1 MEGIVVGVNGSAEAD
16 EALDWAVAESASSGH
31 PLTVV
36 RVAPATDESALT
48 GVLEEVRA
56 ETAAIVDRAR
66 ERHDRFDAEYA
77 VLPGP
82 VPDALLAASAEAQM
96 LVLGRRRRG
105 RIGRRI
111 LGSVSSTVVEN
122 ARVPVTVVRRVDR
135 TAAEHVQAS
144 GDDDGTGGTTAT
156 DAGSGWSHAPA
167 PPPAG
172 TARVVVGVDTSTPS
186 VAALRHAA
194 EVVARSDDAVLD
206 AVFAWQ
212 ITTLAPLPGSWGW
225 APPISDYE
233 HFARECLDAAVA
245 AAGVDLP
252 PSRLRPQVVHGQ
264 AAKTLI
270 EASAGAD
277 RLVVGARGLGG
288 FDRLLLGSTSRQV
301 LDFAGCPVTVLH
313 G

>member
-1 MEGIVVGVNGSAEAD
+1 MEGIVVGVNGTTEAD
-16 EALDWAVAESASSGH
+16 EALDWAVAEASSGGH
-31 PLTVV
+31 PLTIV
-36 RVAPATDESALT
+36 RVAPAVDEADLT

-56 ETAAIVDRAR
+56 ETAAILDRAR

-82 VPDALLAASAEAQM
+82 VPEALLAASATAQM
-96 LVLGRRRRG
+96 LVLGRRRRA

-111 LGSVSSTVVEN
+111 LGSVSAAVVEH
-122 ARVPVTVVRRVDR
+122 ARVPVTVVRRTDDR
-135 TAAEHVQAS
+135 GEPAA
-144 GDDDGTGGTTAT
+144 GG
-156 DAGSGWSHAPA
+156 SHAPA
-167 PPPAG
+167 PPPSG
-172 TARVVVGVDTSTPS
+172 TPRVVVGVDTSAPS
-186 VAALRHAA
+186 VTALRHAA
-194 EVVARSDDAVLD
+194 EVADRTGAVLE

-233 HFARECLDAAVA
+233 HFARECLDAAVT
-245 AAGVDLP
+245 AAGVDLAP
-252 PSRLRPQVVHGQ
+252 DRLRRHVVHGQ
-264 AAKTLI
+264 AAKVLI
-270 EASAGAD
+270 EASVGAD

-313 G
+313 A

>member
-16 EALDWAVAESASSGH
+16 EALDWAVAEASSSGH

-36 RVAPATDESALT
+36 RVAPATDETSLT
-48 GVLEEVRA
+48 AVLEEVRA

-66 ERHDRFDAEYA
+66 ERHGRLDAEYS

-96 LVLGRRRRG
+96 LVLGRRRRA

-122 ARVPVTVVRRVDR
+122 ARIPVTVVRHVDR
-135 TAAEHVQAS
+135 PPRKVEDDPALAS
-144 GDDDGTGGTTAT
+144 A
-156 DAGSGWSHAPA
+156 A
-167 PPPAG
+167 PPSGVP
-172 TARVVVGVDTSTPS
+172 RVVVGVDTSAPS
-186 VAALRHAA
+186 VLALRHAS
-194 EVVARSDDAVLD
+194 EVAARSDALLVP
-206 AVFAWQ
+206 VFAWQ

-233 HFARECLDAAVA
+233 HFARECLDAAIS

-252 PSRLRPQVVHGQ
+252 TDRLRPQVVHGQ
-264 AAKTLI
+264 AANVLI
-270 EASAGAD
+270 EASQDAD
-277 RLVVGARGLGG
+277 RLVVGTRGLGG